1 MGSSQS
7 NSEIKEQYDPN
18 GKTDYISSSESINTL
33 REQNQID
40 SNRSEANYIS
50 SSSEVSTSKRSHDK
64 SNTNQSQHHKRRMPF
79 EFVIG
84 EIKPK
89 RKNDIENKTEENIKE
104 ETKENIEEDIEENT
118 NQWVY
123 PYYVF

>member
-18 GKTDYISSSESINTL
+18 GKTDYISSSETINTL

-40 SNRSEANYIS
+40 TIRSEANYIS
-50 SSSEVSTSKRSHDK
+50 SSSEVSTSKRTHDK
-64 SNTNQSQHHKRRMPF
+64 SDTNQSQPHKRLMPF
-79 EFVIG
+79 KDF
-84 EIKPK
+84 
-89 RKNDIENKTEENIKE
+89 KNIQTKLKDYIENKFKENIEE

-118 NQWVY
+118 KQ
-123 PYYVF
+123 